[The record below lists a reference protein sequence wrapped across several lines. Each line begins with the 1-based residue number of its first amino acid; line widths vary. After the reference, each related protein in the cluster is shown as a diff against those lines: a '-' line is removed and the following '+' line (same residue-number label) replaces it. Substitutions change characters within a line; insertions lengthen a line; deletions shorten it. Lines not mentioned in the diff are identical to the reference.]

1 MTSPV
6 DAALDRLVRDIP
18 DWPQQGVV
26 FKDITPLLA
35 DPEGLATIV
44 TGLADLGRRLAP
56 DGIDTVVGVEALAL
70 AGRDA
75 SGAVVVDK
83 VVGMEARGF
92 ILAAPVALALGVGF
106 VPVRK
111 PGKLPWTTRAVSY
124 QLEYGDETLEMH
136 TDALAPGER
145 VLVID
150 DVLATGGT
158 ARATAELV
166 EQSGAVVHGLA
177 VLLELSFLPGRE
189 AVGEI
194 PLTVLHT
201 V

>member
-18 DWPQQGVV
+18 DWPQQGVL

-56 DGIDTVVGVEALAL
+56 DGIDTVVGVEA
-70 AGRDA
+70 
-75 SGAVVVDK
+75 
-83 VVGMEARGF
+83 RGF
-92 ILAAPVALALGVGF
+92 IVAAPVALALGAGF

-111 PGKLPWTTRAVSY
+111 AGKLPGETHEVSY
-124 QLEYGDETLEMH
+124 ALEYGKATLQVH
-136 TDALAPGER
+136 RDAFEPGAR
-145 VLVID
+145 VLVVD

-158 ARATAELV
+158 VEATNELV
-166 EQSGAVVHGLA
+166 ARGGAHLSGVA
-177 VLLELSFLPGRE
+177 VLLELGFLDGR
-189 AVGEI
+189 AKLAGVNLGS
-194 PLTVLHT
+194 LRV
-201 V
+201 VD